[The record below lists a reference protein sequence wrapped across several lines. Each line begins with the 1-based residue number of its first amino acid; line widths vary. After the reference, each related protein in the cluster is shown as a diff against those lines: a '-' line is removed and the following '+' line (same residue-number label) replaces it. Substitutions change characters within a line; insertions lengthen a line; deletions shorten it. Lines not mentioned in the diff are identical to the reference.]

1 MNSIKIVDDNALMVQ
16 LTVSQIKGIVK
27 DVLQEVLLS
36 QKNETETL
44 TVEEV
49 SELTGYKKSTLYRLT
64 HERKIPFHKPA
75 HGGRRIVLF
84 FIVLI
89 LRQLKR

>member
-36 QKNETETL
+36 QKM
-44 TVEEV
+44 
-49 SELTGYKKSTLYRLT
+49 K
-64 HERKIPFHKPA
+64 RKLLP
-75 HGGRRIVLF
+75 
-84 FIVLI
+84 
-89 LRQLKR
+89 LKRYLN

>member
-1 MNSIKIVDDNALMVQ
+1 MNNIKIVDDNALMVQ

-36 QKNETETL
+36 QKNETGTL

-64 HERKIPFHKPA
+64 HERKIQIPLQ
-75 HGGRRIVLF
+75 R
-84 FIVLI
+84 
-89 LRQLKR
+89 